1 MMRIALA
8 LGVGAACGPSPGPA
22 PAKPATGPTPASAP
36 TGPGGAGG
44 GGATAGSV
52 VATAAPAALV
62 PVRFSITGSGGAT
75 TVLRLMNERNT
86 WAEEGLRAEHTEFQ
100 ADPVATAALVAGELD
115 FTVGGAESSV
125 VAALRG
131 TDIRL
136 IGLYQTRFEYQ
147 LIGSRDIRTPQDLKG
162 RVIGVSRIG
171 SNSHFA
177 TKQVL
182 SRLGV
187 DPDADVTIFQ
197 VGNTPER
204 VAALQSGAIQAA
216 LMSPDVVAP
225 LVQAGHPSL
234 ADMSKMDIQYP
245 FQAVATTQGLL
256 ERRPE
261 VAEAFLRAIYR
272 GIKLFRD
279 EPEAAQRVLADRAPE
294 TDRAVLRA
302 LWETYRDAF
311 ATDLTPEPRVF
322 AVLLDELARTD
333 PSAQGVAPEQF
344 LDLRPVRRVN
354 DSEFPQQ
361 LFGTR

>member
-1 MMRIALA
+1 
-8 LGVGAACGPSPGPA
+8 
-22 PAKPATGPTPASAP
+22 
-36 TGPGGAGG
+36 
-44 GGATAGSV
+44 
-52 VATAAPAALV
+52 
-62 PVRFSITGSGGAT
+62 
-75 TVLRLMNERNT
+75 MNERNT
-86 WAEEGLRAEHTEFQ
+86 WAEEGLKAEHTEFQ
-100 ADPVATAALVAGELD
+100 ADTVATAAMVAGELD

-131 TDIRL
+131 ADIRL
-136 IGLYQTRFEYQ
+136 IGLYQNRFEYQ

-177 TKQVL
+177 TKQAL

-245 FQAVATTQGLL
+245 FQAVSTNQGLL

-279 EPEAAQRVLADRAPE
+279 EPEAAQRIFAERAPD
-294 TDRAVLRA
+294 TDRAVLHG

-333 PSAQGVAPEQF
+333 PSAQGMAPEQF

-354 DSEFPQQ
+354 DSGFPQR
-361 LFGTR
+361 LFATR